1 MAVGLLKIEKF
12 STKFGR
18 FLSDGEGGFSDSE
31 FFLSAAPLVIPSNFF
46 PLADDV
52 IWLPQGSPMGRDRIM
67 SFNGVT
73 RGEDESF
80 LRPILTGYA
89 SSYVQP
95 NADLSTCS
103 ETY

>member
-1 MAVGLLKIEKF
+1 
-12 STKFGR
+12 
-18 FLSDGEGGFSDSE
+18 
-31 FFLSAAPLVIPSNFF
+31 
-46 PLADDV
+46 
-52 IWLPQGSPMGRDRIM
+52 MGRDRIM

-73 RGEDESF
+73 RGKDESF
-80 LRPILTGYA
+80 FRPILTGYA

>member
-1 MAVGLLKIEKF
+1 LNFCATFDETASECDGWFKNEKF

-52 IWLPQGSPMGRDRIM
+52 I
-67 SFNGVT
+67 
-73 RGEDESF
+73 
-80 LRPILTGYA
+80 
-89 SSYVQP
+89 
-95 NADLSTCS
+95 
-103 ETY
+103 